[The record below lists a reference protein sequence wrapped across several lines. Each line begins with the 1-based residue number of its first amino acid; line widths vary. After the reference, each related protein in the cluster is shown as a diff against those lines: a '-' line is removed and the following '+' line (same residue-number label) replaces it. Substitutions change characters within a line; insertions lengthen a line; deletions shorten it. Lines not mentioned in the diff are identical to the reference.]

1 MNPRD
6 PLPHEPGGRPAPYEL
21 SADSGRVGP
30 TELWGRFDDAFAAW
44 DRSLEGTSIATI
56 AERFGELAAT
66 ARALADAV
74 DTQRGATRTE
84 QGTDATRRSA

>member
-1 MNPRD
+1 
-6 PLPHEPGGRPAPYEL
+6 L